1 MIGPKGVILAKEK
14 QCLFLGGGVDPTGY
28 CWNLPSGNPD
38 LAKQ

>member
-14 QCLFLGGGVDPTGY
+14 QCFLGGDVDPTGY